1 MSIQKFVTAL
11 AAPLLLASP
20 AFAQVAVTADI
31 GSTGAGMHL
40 VVPMESTLNGRF
52 GINGYSHSS
61 DKNVSAIDYR
71 LKTSLK
77 TVDILFDWYVLDN
90 SPLHLTGG
98 VVYNNNKVEGV
109 GKPQADGTYIINGF
123 SYEAA
128 WVGTLS
134 GDVHFR
140 RAAPY
145 LGMGWGNPLTSP
157 GKWSFMADLGGFFQG
172 SPRANLVSRGCTVS
186 NSVCGNVAKSVAV
199 ERAQF
204 GDDVKSFRVYPVLRA
219 SIAYRF

>member
-1 MSIQKFVTAL
+1 MSIQKFATAL

-20 AFAQVAVTADI
+20 AFAQLAVTADI

-52 GINGYSHSS
+52 GINGYSHEG
-61 DKNVSAIDYR
+61 DKSVSAIDYR

-77 TVDILFDWYVLDN
+77 TVDILFDWYVLNN
-90 SPLHLTGG
+90 SPFHLSGG

-109 GKPQADGTYIINGF
+109 GKPLADGTYNIDGY

-145 LGMGWGNPLTSP
+145 LGIGWGNPLTSS
-157 GKWSFMADLGGFFQG
+157 GKWSFIADLGGFFQG
-172 SPRANLVSRGCTVS
+172 RPRATLSSHGCTVS
-186 NSVCGNVAKSVAV
+186 ASVCGNVAKSVAV
-199 ERAQF
+199 EQAQF
-204 GDDVKSFRVYPVLRA
+204 RDDVKSFRVYPVLRA
-219 SIAYRF
+219 GIAYRF